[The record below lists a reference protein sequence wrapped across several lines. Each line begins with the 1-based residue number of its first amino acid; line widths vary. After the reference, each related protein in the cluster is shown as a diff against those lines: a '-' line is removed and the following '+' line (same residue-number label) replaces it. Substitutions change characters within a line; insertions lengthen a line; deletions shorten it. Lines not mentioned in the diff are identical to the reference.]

1 MAELLKINNLSAA
14 YGPIKAL
21 KGININVSHGET
33 VAVVGAN
40 GAGKSTLM
48 RAISHSIKAKEGD
61 IIYEGISV
69 ATLST
74 HKLVR
79 QGMIHVSEGRG
90 TLSRKMTVR
99 DNLLTAFEA
108 RKASATNDFETALQ
122 EVFNLFPR
130 LKERLKQIAGTLSG
144 GEQQMLV
151 IAKAIMIRPK
161 LLMLDE
167 PSLGLSPLFTKEIF
181 RIIQSLGKEGI
192 SILLVE
198 QNARIALH
206 VAQRGYVLSNGGV
219 VMEGPGQELLDH
231 SKMLSAYLGG

>member
-1 MAELLKINNLSAA
+1 MTELLKVNSLSVS

-21 KGININVSHGET
+21 KGISINVASGET

-48 RAISHSIKAKEGD
+48 RAISHTVKATEGD
-61 IIYEGISV
+61 ILFDGISV

-74 HKLVR
+74 HTLVK

-90 TLSRKMTVR
+90 TLTRKMTVR
-99 DNLLTAFEA
+99 ENLLTAFEA
-108 RKASATNDFETALQ
+108 RRANATNDFETALL

-130 LKERLKQIAGTLSG
+130 LKERLTQVAGTLSG

-151 IAKAIMIRPK
+151 IARAIMIRPK

-198 QNARIALH
+198 QNARMALQ

-219 VMEGPGQELLDH
+219 VMEGAGQELLDH
-231 SKMLSAYLGG
+231 SQMLSAYLGG

>member
-21 KGININVSHGET
+21 KGININVAHGET

-61 IIYEGISV
+61 ILYEGISV

-74 HKLVR
+74 HKLVQ

-151 IAKAIMIRPK
+151 IARAIMIRPK

-198 QNARIALH
+198 QNARTALQ

-231 SKMLSAYLGG
+231 SQMLSAYLGG